1 MIACR
6 LLPRPEISTPSFRFV
21 WLMGSDPIFSF
32 FVSGTRLAQARCEEP
47 SVPRVRRLTKAN
59 YVYHVLNRGAKR
71 GLLFADASDYRAFE
85 EVLSEAAKRV
95 PMRILA
101 YCLMPNHWHLLLWPL
116 QDGDLSRFVKWL
128 TTTHACRWARDREC
142 IGNGA
147 VYQSRFKSIPIE
159 KGPHLLWTWRYV
171 ERNALRAELVCQ
183 GQKTGRGAASEDE
196 WKHLRRRGSITGRVP
211 LPPNWA
217 EIVNV
222 PQTNAEI
229 EQFRKRMK
237 EGKPFGRDEWLPG
250 SEPLRGRPNLRKT
263 KKEGLTPTSTG

>member
-1 MIACR
+1 MVPD
-6 LLPRPEISTPSFRFV
+6 LLERESKSHD
-21 WLMGSDPIFSF
+21 M
-32 FVSGTRLAQARCEEP
+32 
-47 SVPRVRRLTKAN
+47 PRVRRLTKAN

-71 GLLFADASDYRAFE
+71 GLLFANASDYRAFE
-85 EVLSEAAKRV
+85 ELLGEAAKRV
-95 PMRILA
+95 PIRILA

-116 QDGDLSRFVKWL
+116 QDGDLSRYVKWL
-128 TTTHACRWARDREC
+128 TTTHACRWARNREC

-171 ERNALRAELVCQ
+171 ERNALRAELVS
-183 GQKTGRGAASEDE
+183 RAEDWE
-196 WKHLRRRGSITGRVP
+196 WSSLRRRMDTPTDQWLDHGPVP

-229 EQFRKRMK
+229 EQFRKRVK
-237 EGKPFGRDEWLPG
+237 EGKPFGRNQWLPDG
-250 SEPLRGRPNLRKT
+250 DTPRGRPNLRKT
-263 KKEGLTPTSTG
+263 KKEGLTLT